1 MKIKTIAINAM
12 IAALYIAVT
21 AIVAPF
27 GFTNIQFR
35 VSEMFN
41 HLIVFNKKY
50 LYGIVIGVF
59 LANLF
64 LSPLKPDLIF
74 GPAQSIIALLITIF
88 VGRYVKNI
96 IKRMI
101 INTIVF
107 TFTMSIIALE
117 LYLYLDLGIS
127 FLTLWFT
134 TAVGEF
140 AVMAIS
146 IPIVYL
152 INKRVHFD
160 KIIEDK
166 K

>member
-1 MKIKTIAINAM
+1 MKIKVIAINAM
-12 IAALYIAVT
+12 IAALYIAVSG
-21 AIVAPF
+21 IIAPF

-59 LANLF
+59 FANLF
-64 LSPLKPDLIF
+64 FSPMKADIIF
-74 GPAQSIIALLITIF
+74 GVAQSIIALLITIL

-96 IKRMI
+96 IKRMV
-101 INTIVF
+101 INTLVF
-107 TFTMSIIALE
+107 TFTMFIIAFE
-117 LYLYLDLGIS
+117 LYVYLDLGLS
-127 FLTLWFT
+127 FFTLWFT

-146 IPIVYL
+146 IPIIYL
-152 INKRVHFD
+152 VNKRVHFD
-160 KIIEDK
+160 KIMRDK